1 MRMPG
6 VVDRFK
12 IGNKMM
18 ISMEVDV
25 KHIHRQPHA
34 SWIEQEEKFE

>member
-6 VVDRFK
+6 VVDK
-12 IGNKMM
+12 IKNGNK
-18 ISMEVDV
+18 IELPMEVDV

-34 SWIEQEEKFE
+34 SWIEQEAKN